1 MPAICPKTHLL
12 PVLLSGIPVRF
23 LLFFF
28 LFSFLSARLA
38 REKAPFRGHSQSHAI
53 CGGEL
58 EIFPGAAVPGEKEGV
73 PGQKVGIFCAY
84 CWHTVRISFWSSL
97 LFILNICKTN
107 CYNCDSEVCA
117 YVKRNLKQHRK
128 LHIDTRKG

>member
-28 LFSFLSARLA
+28 LFFFLPTRLA

-73 PGQKVGIFCAY
+73 PGPKGRYLLRILLAY
-84 CWHTVRISFWSSL
+84 CPNL
-97 LFILNICKTN
+97 LL
-107 CYNCDSEVCA
+107 EVPFF
-117 YVKRNLKQHRK
+117 YP
-128 LHIDTRKG
+128 